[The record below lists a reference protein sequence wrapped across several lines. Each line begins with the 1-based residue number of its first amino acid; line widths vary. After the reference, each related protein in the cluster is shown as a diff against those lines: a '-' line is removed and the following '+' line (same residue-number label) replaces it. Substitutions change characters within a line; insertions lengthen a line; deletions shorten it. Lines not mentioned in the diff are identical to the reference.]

1 MGWAFQTL
9 NNEMLQVSEDIVKC
23 EEMIQIEKDTIA
35 EMEQSLKQHA
45 FFYLKDETPN
55 HMNSCDGCGK
65 DDNGEIWAVRF
76 IRESKAEIRRYK
88 KIIKWKAEVLD
99 TMKAQSK
106 ALRFVS

>member
-23 EEMIQIEKDTIA
+23 KEMIQIEKDTIA

-45 FFYLKDETPN
+45 IYYLKGETVN
-55 HMNSCDGCGK
+55 HMNSCDGCGT
-65 DDNGEIWAVRF
+65 DDDGEIWAVRF
-76 IRESKAEIRRYK
+76 IKESKAEIRRYK
-88 KIIKWKAEVLD
+88 KIIKWKTEVLD

>member
-9 NNEMLQVSEDIVKC
+9 NNEMLQVSEDIARCK
-23 EEMIQIEKDTIA
+23 EMIQIEKDTIA
-35 EMEQSLKQHA
+35 EMEHSLKMHS
-45 FFYLKDETPN
+45 FNYLKSKEVF

-106 ALRFVS
+106 ALRFLS